1 PEEADPRSFVTLPE
15 LERMARELQVGPGQ
29 LFVDLG
35 CGHGGPSL
43 WLARATGAGLIGIDL
58 SAVAIA
64 NAPDRARAFG
74 LPDRAQFRVA
84 DITATGFSDGSCDG
98 ATSIDMLWSVPDK
111 LGAMRE
117 CVRILKPGA

>member
-1 PEEADPRSFVTLPE
+1 MENEMGTTKSTVQDVYGTRFASHAESPTRQQIRKEVFGDDYPEEADPRSFVTLPE

-64 NAPDRARAFG
+64 N
-74 LPDRAQFRVA
+74 
-84 DITATGFSDGSCDG
+84 
-98 ATSIDMLWSVPDK
+98 
-111 LGAMRE
+111 
-117 CVRILKPGA
+117 